1 MSLFSGIEH
10 FIAVVEEGS
19 VTGAARRLG
28 LSKSF
33 VSERVKALEARLGVR
48 LLDRT
53 TRSLRLTEAGEDYYG
68 RAVRAAN
75 EAESAVQ
82 EAQRFQ
88 AEPVGRLRVAVFESF
103 HRIGLSKGLGSF
115 LDANPSL
122 QIEFV
127 EGIASVDLVASGMDL
142 AIRVSPDPQP
152 GLIVRQ
158 LGISR
163 VFPVASPAYLE
174 RFGPLDHPSQ
184 LVRHRVMAFAPL
196 HYDREWRMTV
206 EGRPMGFPVH
216 PRILTHSGESLR
228 SMVLAGVALTAL
240 PEWSVADALA
250 DGRLVH
256 LLPHFPMA
264 ESGLYAVY
272 PSNRLMT
279 PKVKLFV
286 EHLIPHLPAW
296 ITGAG

>member
-1 MSLFSGIEH
+1 MSLFSGLEH

-33 VSERVKALEARLGVR
+33 VSEKVKALEARLGVR

-53 TRSLRLTEAGEDYYG
+53 TRSLRLTEAGEAYYG
-68 RAVRAAN
+68 RAVRAAT

-88 AEPVGRLRVAVFESF
+88 AEPVGRLRVAVFESY
-103 HRIGLSKGLGSF
+103 HRIGLSEGLGSF

-127 EGIASVDLVASGMDL
+127 EGISTVDLVAGGMDL
-142 AIRVSPDPQP
+142 AIRVSPQPEP

-158 LGISR
+158 LGRSR
-163 VFPVASPAYLE
+163 VFPVAAPAYLD
-174 RFGPLDHPSQ
+174 RCGPLTHPSQ
-184 LVRHRVMAFAPL
+184 LAQHRLMAFAPL

-206 EGRPMGFPVH
+206 EGRPMSVPVQ
-216 PRILTHSGESLR
+216 PRVLTHSGESLR
-228 SMVLAGVALTAL
+228 SMALAGVGVTAL
-240 PEWSVADALA
+240 PEWTVADAIA

-256 LLPHFPMA
+256 LMPDYPMA

-286 EHLIPHLPAW
+286 EHIFPHLPAY
-296 ITGAG
+296 ITGAK

>member
-1 MSLFSGIEH
+1 MSLFSGLEH

-33 VSERVKALEARLGVR
+33 VSEKVKALEARLGVR

-53 TRSLRLTEAGEDYYG
+53 TRSLRLTEAGEAYYG
-68 RAVRAAN
+68 RAVRAAT

-88 AEPVGRLRVAVFESF
+88 AEPVGRLRVAVFESY
-103 HRIGLSKGLGSF
+103 HRIGLSEGLGSF

-127 EGIASVDLVASGMDL
+127 EGISTVDLVAGGMDL
-142 AIRVSPDPQP
+142 AIRVSPQPEP

-158 LGISR
+158 LGRSR
-163 VFPVASPAYLE
+163 VFPVAAPAYLD
-174 RFGPLDHPSQ
+174 RCGPLTHPSQ
-184 LVRHRVMAFAPL
+184 LAQHRLMAFAPL

-206 EGRPMGFPVH
+206 EGRPMSVPVQ
-216 PRILTHSGESLR
+216 PRVLTHSGESLR
-228 SMVLAGVALTAL
+228 SMALAGVGVTAL
-240 PEWSVADALA
+240 PEWTVADAIA

-256 LLPHFPMA
+256 LMPDYPMA

-286 EHLIPHLPAW
+286 EHIIPHLPAY
-296 ITGAG
+296 ITGAK